1 MGGGEQGDVSRRAL
15 LLRAGG
21 LGLAATWAPAFRVT
35 SALAQDACTPARL
48 PPGVEVYRQA
58 FRNWSG
64 EVAVD
69 DVWTCAPA
77 KAQDVA
83 ALANWAR
90 REGWRLRPRGRMHTW
105 GPLVIT
111 TRDPCQERTLLVD
124 LTQHFAGIEL
134 LSGERVRVGAGAILE
149 TLLTRLEEAGL
160 GMTGVPATGDL
171 TIGGALAIGAH
182 GASLPALGE
191 RRPRGHT
198 YGSLSNLVLSL
209 DAVVWDRKR
218 KRYAIRTF
226 DRSHPAC
233 SAFLTSLGRAFLTD
247 VTLRVG
253 PNARVRCESIIDIP
267 GAELFAAP
275 GRAGPRRFTDF
286 LDKTGRVESIWFPF
300 TESPWLKVWSVAP
313 EKPASSR
320 EVTAPYNYPFSDS
333 VPLEAA
339 ELADQIITGNEG
351 VTPLF
356 GQTMYD
362 VVQAGLPA
370 TESQDIWGWSRNTL
384 FYIRASTLRVAELGL
399 AILTSRRNVQA
410 VLSELAAYWRNRL
423 DDLAAQGSYPMNMPL
438 EMRVS
443 GLDRP
448 SHVGRRRAQAP
459 ALAATRPRPDR
470 RDWDVVIWVN
480 PLTFPA
486 TRGSWSFY
494 ADFESFCRR
503 RYAGGDAL
511 HRQEWSKGWAY
522 TAGGPCTSTPA
533 MRGWVRDG
541 WRRGYRDE
549 GWDRAAS
556 KLRSYDPHEIFT
568 NSFTRELFAR
578 RG

>member
-1 MGGGEQGDVSRRAL
+1 MGGGGHADVSRREL

-35 SALAQDACTPARL
+35 SALAQDGCTPIGL
-48 PPGVEVYRQA
+48 PVGIEVYRQA
-58 FRNWSG
+58 FRSWAG
-64 EVAVD
+64 EVRVD
-69 DVWTCAPA
+69 DLWTCAPA

-90 REGWRLRPRGRMHTW
+90 RQGWRLRARGRMHTW
-105 GPLVIT
+105 GPLTVT

-124 LTQHFAGIEL
+124 LIPHFAGIEL
-134 LSGERVRVGAGAILE
+134 LAGERVRVGAGVLLE
-149 TLLTRLEEAGL
+149 TLLARLEEAGL
-160 GMTGVPATGDL
+160 GMTGLPATGDI

-191 RRPRGHT
+191 QRPRGHT

-218 KRYAIRTF
+218 KRYVIRTF

-233 SAFLTSLGRAFLTD
+233 SAFLTSLGRAFLTA

-253 PNARVRCESIIDIP
+253 ANARVRCESIVDIP

-275 GRAGPRRFTDF
+275 GPAGPRRFTDF
-286 LDKTGRVESIWFPF
+286 LDKTGRVETIWFPF

-320 EVTAPYNYPFSDS
+320 EVAAPYNYPFSDS
-333 VPLEAA
+333 VPLEVA
-339 ELADQIITGNEG
+339 ELADQIITGNEA

-356 GQTMYD
+356 GQVMYD
-362 VVQAGLPA
+362 VVQSGLPA

-384 FYIRASTLRVAELGL
+384 LYIRASTLRVSELGL
-399 AILTSRRNVQA
+399 AILTSRRNIQT
-410 VLSELAAYWRNRL
+410 VLSELAAYWRGRM
-423 DDLAAQGSYPMNMPL
+423 DQLAAQGSYPMNMPL
-438 EMRVS
+438 EMRVT

-459 ALAATRPRPDR
+459 ALSATRPRPDR

-480 PLTFPA
+480 PLTFPP
-486 TRGSWSFY
+486 TRGSWAFY
-494 ADFESFCRR
+494 ADFESFCRQR
-503 RYAGGDAL
+503 FAGGDAL
-511 HRQEWSKGWAY
+511 HRPEWSKGWAY
-522 TAGGPCTSTPA
+522 AAEGPWTSSPA
-533 MRGWVRDG
+533 LRGWVRDG

-549 GWDRAAS
+549 GWDWAAA
-556 KLRSYDPHEIFT
+556 KLQSYDPHEVFT
-568 NSFTRELFAR
+568 NSFTRSLFAR